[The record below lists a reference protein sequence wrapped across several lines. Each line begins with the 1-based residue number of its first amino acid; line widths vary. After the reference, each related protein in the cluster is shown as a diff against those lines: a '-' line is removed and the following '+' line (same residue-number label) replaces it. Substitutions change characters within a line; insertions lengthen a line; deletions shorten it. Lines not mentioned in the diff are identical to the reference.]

1 MTKSGQML
9 TDVDNL
15 PGDWRLANIGSC
27 AEILDSKRVP
37 LSERQRTEQ
46 KGNFPYCGANG
57 VIDYI
62 GDYIFDGEYILVA
75 EDGGNYEKF
84 QDSAYLMSGK
94 FWVNNHAHIIKAIN
108 SASTNRFL
116 LYWLNYA
123 DLRKYVTGSTRT
135 KLNQD
140 RLRDIILPLPPIREQ
155 QSIAEIL
162 WVVDRKIESIDKEI
176 QATEKLKTGLMQ
188 TLLTKGIGHTKFK
201 MTEIGEIPEEWDV
214 KPLHA
219 LSLNITDGKHGDC
232 RNEKDSGYYFVSSKD
247 VNEKKIV
254 YESVRQITKEDFEEA
269 HRRTKLEPED
279 VLLTNSG
286 SIGKLAIAED
296 DALTSRTTFQK
307 SVAIIKPDK
316 KVIYPKYL
324 YYVLLDKTSALG
336 KAANGSAQKN
346 LLLRDLRE
354 FKVQLTHIAEQMK
367 IAEVLTASDKK
378 IELLIKKKDETVS
391 LKKALMQAL
400 LTGRVRVKHERTETY
415 A

>member
-37 LSERQRTEQ
+37 LSERQRSEQ

>member
-1 MTKSGQML
+1 ML

>member
-108 SASTNRFL
+108 SASPNRFL

-140 RLRDIILPLPPIREQ
+140 RLRDIILPLP
-155 QSIAEIL
+155 
-162 WVVDRKIESIDKEI
+162 
-176 QATEKLKTGLMQ
+176 
-188 TLLTKGIGHTKFK
+188 
-201 MTEIGEIPEEWDV
+201 
-214 KPLHA
+214 
-219 LSLNITDGKHGDC
+219 
-232 RNEKDSGYYFVSSKD
+232 
-247 VNEKKIV
+247 
-254 YESVRQITKEDFEEA
+254 
-269 HRRTKLEPED
+269 
-279 VLLTNSG
+279 
-286 SIGKLAIAED
+286 
-296 DALTSRTTFQK
+296 
-307 SVAIIKPDK
+307 
-316 KVIYPKYL
+316 
-324 YYVLLDKTSALG
+324 
-336 KAANGSAQKN
+336 
-346 LLLRDLRE
+346 
-354 FKVQLTHIAEQMK
+354 
-367 IAEVLTASDKK
+367 
-378 IELLIKKKDETVS
+378 
-391 LKKALMQAL
+391 
-400 LTGRVRVKHERTETY
+400 
-415 A
+415 